1 MYRGRITRGH
11 VLAGLA
17 ALVTAF
23 LFTGLSFAGTEDH
36 RTLRRLLEKHI
47 ITQDEYD
54 QAVQEE
60 ERATVAEEQR
70 LKQANAITKS
80 GLQFKIGGFAE
91 IDFIDDNTHSFP
103 EIIGNKLVG
112 ANSQFVMSP
121 RSSRITFDV
130 RAPERDGIKSRYFAS
145 IDFLGNQPAVGTSG
159 VSDFSALTSPV
170 ARIFQMYFLVETPVA
185 DVRIGQD

>member
-1 MYRGRITRGH
+1 MKATMYRGRITRGH

-36 RTLRRLLEKHI
+36 RTLRLLLEKHI

-54 QAVQEE
+54 QAIQEE
-60 ERATVAEEQR
+60 EWATVAEEQC

-103 EIIGNKLVG
+103 EIIGNKPVLHSNMLAG
-112 ANSQFVMSP
+112 A
-121 RSSRITFDV
+121 T
-130 RAPERDGIKSRYFAS
+130 
-145 IDFLGNQPAVGTSG
+145 
-159 VSDFSALTSPV
+159 VSL
-170 ARIFQMYFLVETPVA
+170 
-185 DVRIGQD
+185 